1 MNAENT
7 NKEKAPICEI
17 LDIFWERVFLHLIV
31 RNTTGRDIYLRSDG
45 KPLVR
50 LESKP
55 ISQEDKERLKQRFS
69 RNKGSISSESSL
81 FSIELNMTAAC
92 GRSFLENA
100 KWEIGYYDS
109 DTPPVGGRA
118 YKHSLERGSENILR
132 GKDIQLRKDHL
143 KKFGIKDEVIEE
155 TLQKVDLLTFCTIE
169 SQLISR
175 LEELDKLF
183 RYDGTKFAYTVDFT
197 TFAKNGDDL
206 SLNINSFF
214 MVKNNNWK
222 ADL

>member
-1 MNAENT
+1 MSARRAS
-7 NKEKAPICEI
+7 KEKDVICEI
-17 LDIFWERVFLHLIV
+17 LDIFWERVFLHFIV

-55 ISQEDKERLKQRFS
+55 INEEDKERLKLRFID
-69 RNKGSISSESSL
+69 NKELSSSKDSL

-100 KWEIGYYDS
+100 KWEVGYYDS
-109 DTPPVGGRA
+109 DTPPIGGRA
-118 YKHSLERGSENILR
+118 YKHYVERGSDSILR
-132 GKDIQLRKDHL
+132 GKEVQSRKEHL

-155 TLQKVDLLTFCTIE
+155 TVKKVDLFTFCTIE
-169 SQLISR
+169 SKLVSK

-183 RYDGTKFAYTVDFT
+183 RYDNTKYAYTVDFT
-197 TFAKNGDDL
+197 VFEKNGAGS